1 MVHGTKRS
9 GLVYWSLGTFNPW
22 IRNLS
27 QTPKNRKKMIDIIPL
42 MGIVVTILFTI
53 AFYLG
58 LQEIKKID

>member
-1 MVHGTKRS
+1 
-9 GLVYWSLGTFNPW
+9 
-22 IRNLS
+22 
-27 QTPKNRKKMIDIIPL
+27 MIDIIPL